1 MLKKLLSILL
11 IVLVLIGCSSQKYS
25 ETPGNGSVGPEPAP
39 SEPMLP
45 SDPDKGQSDGGSQ
58 DPSFGE
64 GTIDKSTDK
73 KKIITTIFYNLE
85 SKTFDDDLEKLNS
98 TAKLLGGAIK
108 SINITGN
115 KQTEYDS
122 SSRVV
127 YAVYHI
133 NQDKLDEFLEVF
145 KGMSII
151 NQSMTSEDVS
161 KTYSDNKLK
170 IESLETQHARLIE
183 LIAQAE
189 TLESIIILESRLSE
203 LELEINRLTGQNL
216 DIEDLSRN
224 VTITITM
231 YEISETGRLTT
242 ETSFGARIQE
252 AFNNMLSN
260 LSNGFQSFVVD
271 IVYNLPFLIFT
282 AVGLV
287 VLLAIFKAVSK
298 KYPLDRVI
306 KHEEKNKDDQ

>member
-1 MLKKLLSILL
+1 MLKKILSILL
-11 IVLVLIGCSSQKYS
+11 IVLLLIGCSSQNSS
-25 ETPGNGSVGPEPAP
+25 EMPDNGAVAPEPAP
-39 SEPMLP
+39 TDPMIP
-45 SDPDKGQSDGGSQ
+45 PVPDKGSSEGGQ
-58 DPSFGE
+58 EEPGFGE
-64 GTIDKSTDK
+64 GTIDKSTDT
-73 KKIITTIFYNLE
+73 KKIITTIYYNLE
-85 SKTFDDDLEKLNS
+85 SKTFDDDLEKLNA

-115 KQTEYDS
+115 KQTEYNP

-133 NQDKLDEFLEVF
+133 NQDRLDEFLEVF

-151 NQSMTSEDVS
+151 NQSMNSEDVS

-183 LIAQAE
+183 LVAQAE

-231 YEISETGRLTT
+231 YEISESGRLTT

-260 LSNGFQSFVVD
+260 LSNGFQSFVVG
-271 IVYNLPFLIFT
+271 IVYNLPLIIFLAIGF
-282 AVGLV
+282 V
-287 VLLAIFKAVSK
+287 VLVAILKAVSK
-298 KYPLDRVI
+298 KHPLENVM
-306 KHEEKNKDDQ
+306 KHDDKDKEDQ